1 MRMIGWGRA
10 ESGVTL
16 LELLIAMAI
25 LGVITLGILGL
36 WRSTQ
41 EAYFQG
47 SRAADIQQNV
57 RVALEQ
63 MAREIRQAGLDP
75 TGAAF
80 AACTSPSYTTPCPVE
95 EATATTIR
103 VKADGI
109 GTATVDG
116 AFTGGENIRYTYD
129 ATNQQIDRTLGDS
142 TAQPLADNITSLA
155 FTYWR
160 TNATTGAPEQF
171 TPSSQADRQSIRRVN
186 ISVTALESVGGQTLS
201 QTLSTSVRLRNR

>member
-1 MRMIGWGRA
+1 MIAWSRD
-10 ESGVTL
+10 ESGVSL
-16 LELLIAMAI
+16 LELLLAMAI
-25 LGVITLGILGL
+25 LGLITLGILGL

-41 EAYFQG
+41 ESYLQG
-47 SRAADIQQNV
+47 SRAADLQQNA

-75 TGAAF
+75 TGATF
-80 AACTSPSYTTPCPVE
+80 AGCISTYTPPCPVE

-109 GTATVDG
+109 GTATADG
-116 AFTGGENIRYTYD
+116 TITGSENVRYSYD
-129 ATNQQIDRTLGDS
+129 AGSQQIDRTPGDS

-160 TNATTGAPEQF
+160 TNAVTGAPEQF
-171 TPSSQADRQSIRRVN
+171 TPSSQADRGSIRRVT

-201 QTLSTSVRLRNR
+201 HTLTTSVSLRNP